1 MGSNAHMAILIPLR
15 RCSPVFRRPAEKFG
29 RTKPLS
35 INFDRDFAGKVSESI
50 KNEKVEMV
58 SLD

>member
-1 MGSNAHMAILIPLR
+1 MVVLIPLR
-15 RCSPVFRRPAEKFG
+15 RCSPVFRREKFG

-35 INFDRDFAGKVSESI
+35 INFDRDFAGKVSESV

-58 SLD
+58 PWD